1 MPLPDKNILDAFRD
15 AVLRAAASWDSS
27 VGSGW
32 EQTNPKKDTIYFYE
46 TPDSQVIIGKR
57 GGFEYKFNSRDWMR
71 AQLNEEKRLRVKGLS
86 PEQIY
91 NLAKIESQYIDFEQ
105 V

>member
-1 MPLPDKNILDAFRD
+1 MPLSDKTIHDAFFNALHEAIRKSMD
-15 AVLRAAASWDSS
+15 DSWI
-27 VGSGW
+27 
-32 EQTNPKKDTIYFYE
+32 QTNPKKDEIYFYE
-46 TPDSQVIIGKR
+46 TLDSQVIIGKR
-57 GGFEYKFNSRDWMR
+57 GGFEYKFTSRDWMR